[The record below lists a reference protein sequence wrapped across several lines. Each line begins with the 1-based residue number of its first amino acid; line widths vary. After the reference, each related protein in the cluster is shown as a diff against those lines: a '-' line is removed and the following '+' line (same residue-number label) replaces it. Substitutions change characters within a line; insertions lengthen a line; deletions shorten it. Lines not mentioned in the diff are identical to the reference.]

1 MGLLPDSQP
10 HLASTVAAYLPFAGP
25 DFRYIYGLFGAI
37 LGIALLMVLFRAF
50 ERYRERRKVQRSSW
64 LTYENMAKVKG
75 LSNVEIRLIAGV
87 LRRAKVQRPSQVLSS
102 ILFYEKVMEQALDRG
117 WVSDDEISHLERAR
131 SRLVRTSRSW
141 DGQNRR
147 QFERGP
153 CAFEVNVACITKDS
167 IDEELKIRYEES
179 DEKFVQA
186 FNSLVAESRVES
198 TRVQDLSASGVAL
211 VAGDKDKDQFQDGDY
226 LAFSEIDGSPIDL
239 SPIRGCILD
248 AEDMEEQH
256 QVILHVRFLPYDD
269 ELRKQVIR
277 TVYEESERAQGENR
291 EKFGAGKKAQR
302 SEKAPAKKPA
312 RKSPARR
319 KKPSAKKPSDPSG

>member
-37 LGIALLMVLFRAF
+37 LGIALLMVLFRVF
-50 ERYRERRKVQRSSW
+50 ERYREGRKVQRSSW
-64 LTYENMAKVKG
+64 LTYEKMAKVKG

-87 LRRAKVQRPSQVLSS
+87 LRRAKVQRPAQALSS
-102 ILFYEKVMEQALDRG
+102 ILFYEKVMDQALDRG
-117 WVSDDEISHLERAR
+117 WISDDDFSHLERAR
-131 SRLVRTSRSW
+131 GRLVRTSRSW

-167 IDEELKIRYEES
+167 IDEELKTSYEES

-186 FNSLVAESRVES
+186 FNGLVAESRVES
-198 TRVQDLSASGVAL
+198 TRVQDLSAGGIAL
-211 VAGDKDKDQFQDGDY
+211 LAGDKDQFHNGDY
-226 LAFSEIDGSPIDL
+226 LAFSEIDGGSPIDL

-248 AEDMEEQH
+248 AEHMEEQH
-256 QVILHVRFLPYDD
+256 QVILHVRFLPYDG

-277 TVYEESERAQGENR
+277 TVYEESERAQAEKR
-291 EKFGAGKKAQR
+291 EKVGGGKKAQR

-312 RKSPARR
+312 SKSPARR
-319 KKPSAKKPSDPSG
+319 KKTTAKKPSDPSG

>member
-64 LTYENMAKVKG
+64 LTYENMAKMKG

-87 LRRAKVQRPSQVLSS
+87 LRRAKVQRPAQALSS
-102 ILFYEKVMEQALDRG
+102 ILFYEKVMDQALDRG
-117 WVSDDEISHLERAR
+117 WISDDDFSHLERAR
-131 SRLVRTSRSW
+131 GRLVRTSRSW

-167 IDEELKIRYEES
+167 IDEELKTSYEES

-186 FNSLVAESRVES
+186 FNGLVAESRVES
-198 TRVQDLSASGVAL
+198 TRVQDLSAGGIAL
-211 VAGDKDKDQFQDGDY
+211 LAGDKDQFNDGDY

-239 SPIRGCILD
+239 SPIRGRILD
-248 AEDMEEQH
+248 AEHMEEQH
-256 QVILHVRFLPYDD
+256 QVILHVRFLPYDG

-277 TVYEESERAQGENR
+277 TVYEESERAQAEKR
-291 EKFGAGKKAQR
+291 EKVGGGKKAQR

-312 RKSPARR
+312 SKSPVLR
-319 KKPSAKKPSDPSG
+319 KKTTAKKPSDPSG

>member
-37 LGIALLMVLFRAF
+37 LGIALLMVLFRVF
-50 ERYRERRKVQRSSW
+50 ERYREGRKVQRSSW
-64 LTYENMAKVKG
+64 LTYEKMAKVKG

-102 ILFYEKVMEQALDRG
+102 ILFYEKVMDRALDRG
-117 WVSDDEISHLERAR
+117 WISDDDFSHLERAR
-131 SRLVRTSRSW
+131 GRLVRTSRSW

-167 IDEELKIRYEES
+167 IDEELKTSYEES

-186 FNSLVAESRVES
+186 FNGLAAESRVES
-198 TRVQDLSASGVAL
+198 TRVQDLSAGGVAL
-211 VAGDKDKDQFQDGDY
+211 LAGDKDQFHNGDY
-226 LAFSEIDGSPIDL
+226 LAFSEIDGGSPIDL

-248 AEDMEEQH
+248 AEHMEEQH
-256 QVILHVRFLPYDD
+256 QVILHVRFLPYDG
-269 ELRKQVIR
+269 ESRKQVIR
-277 TVYEESERAQGENR
+277 TVYEESERAQAEKR
-291 EKFGAGKKAQR
+291 EKVGGGKKAQR

-312 RKSPARR
+312 SKSPARR

>member
-87 LRRAKVQRPSQVLSS
+87 LRRAKVQRPAQALSS
-102 ILFYEKVMEQALDRG
+102 ILFYEKVMDQALDRG
-117 WVSDDEISHLERAR
+117 WISDDDFSHLERAR
-131 SRLVRTSRSW
+131 GRLVRTSRSW

-147 QFERGP
+147 QFERGL

-167 IDEELKIRYEES
+167 IDEELKTSYEE
-179 DEKFVQA
+179 
-186 FNSLVAESRVES
+186 
-198 TRVQDLSASGVAL
+198 
-211 VAGDKDKDQFQDGDY
+211 
-226 LAFSEIDGSPIDL
+226 
-239 SPIRGCILD
+239 
-248 AEDMEEQH
+248 
-256 QVILHVRFLPYDD
+256 
-269 ELRKQVIR
+269 
-277 TVYEESERAQGENR
+277 
-291 EKFGAGKKAQR
+291 
-302 SEKAPAKKPA
+302 
-312 RKSPARR
+312 
-319 KKPSAKKPSDPSG
+319 

>member
-50 ERYRERRKVQRSSW
+50 ERYRERRKEQRSSW
-64 LTYENMAKVKG
+64 LTYEKMAKVKG

-87 LRRAKVQRPSQVLSS
+87 LRRAKVQRPAQALSS
-102 ILFYEKVMEQALDRG
+102 ILFYEKVMDRALDRG
-117 WVSDDEISHLERAR
+117 WVSDDEVSHLERAR
-131 SRLVRTSRSW
+131 GRLVRTSRSW

-167 IDEELKIRYEES
+167 IDEELKTSYEES

-186 FNSLVAESRVES
+186 FNGLVAESRVES
-198 TRVQDLSASGVAL
+198 TRVQDLSAGGVAL
-211 VAGDKDKDQFQDGDY
+211 LAGDKDQFHDGDY

-248 AEDMEEQH
+248 AEHMEEQH
-256 QVILHVRFLPYDD
+256 QVILHVRFLPYDG

-277 TVYEESERAQGENR
+277 TVYEESERAQAEKR
-291 EKFGAGKKAQR
+291 EKVEGRKKVQR

-312 RKSPARR
+312 SKSPVRR
-319 KKPSAKKPSDPSG
+319 KKTSAKKPSDPSG

>member
-1 MGLLPDSQP
+1 MGLLPNSQP

-64 LTYENMAKVKG
+64 LTYENMAKMKG
-75 LSNVEIRLIAGV
+75 LSKIEIRLIAGV
-87 LRRAKVQRPSQVLSS
+87 LRRAKVPRPSQVLSS
-102 ILFYEKVMEQALDRG
+102 ILFYEKVMDQALDRG
-117 WVSDDEISHLERAR
+117 WISDDELSHLERAR
-131 SRLVRTSRSW
+131 GKLVRTSRSW

-153 CAFEVNVACITKDS
+153 CAFKVNVSCITKDS
-167 IDEELKIRYEES
+167 IDAELKTSYDES

-186 FNSLVAESRVES
+186 FNGLVAESRVES
-198 TRVQDLSASGVAL
+198 TRVQDLSAGGVAL
-211 VAGDKDKDQFQDGDY
+211 LAGDKDQFHDGDY
-226 LAFSEIDGSPIDL
+226 LAFSEIDGGSPIDL
-239 SPIRGCILD
+239 SPIHGCILD
-248 AEDMEEQH
+248 AENMEEQQ
-256 QVILHVRFLPYDD
+256 QVILHVRFLPYDG

-277 TVYEESERAQGENR
+277 TVYEESERAQAEKR
-291 EKFGAGKKAQR
+291 EKVEGRKKVQR

-312 RKSPARR
+312 SKSPARR
-319 KKPSAKKPSDPSG
+319 KKTTSKKPRDPSG